1 MSYKELKKAY
11 SKEQL
16 AVFFLKEYLKYG
28 TLVKI
33 GNKYN
38 VSHMTLY
45 KIINDNLE
53 YIEKNHIN
61 LHKKYISKI
70 EKNKRIGKGRKSY
83 SSSSSNKRLF
93 KLLSKEMETLPKEIR
108 YKDFLEWCINHSTE
122 NLTGIQLIELAKIN
136 GVKVVG

>member
-28 TLVKI
+28 TLVKM
-33 GNKYN
+33 GNKYH

-53 YIEKNHIN
+53 YIEKNHPN
-61 LHKKYISKI
+61 LYKKYISKI
-70 EKNKRIGKGRKSY
+70 EKNKRLGKGRKP
-83 SSSSSNKRLF
+83 SSSKCSKRISELIAREI
-93 KLLSKEMETLPKEIR
+93 KALPKEIR
-108 YKDFLEWCINHSTE
+108 YKDFLNWCVNYNTE
-122 NLTGIQLIELAKIN
+122 DLTGMQLIELAEIN